1 MKIEIN
7 SVSNNQKI
15 YIFMNLIIIYHQH
28 LILIII
34 QFLYYF
40 LNFFINLLFILKN
53 NYIKKYFIS
62 LLL

>member
-1 MKIEIN
+1 
-7 SVSNNQKI
+7 
-15 YIFMNLIIIYHQH
+15 MNLIIIYHQH